1 MPEVQLESIVENDI
15 QGGLPENWRVS
26 AEAFS
31 AHKTLYDYQQ
41 DALVKAARA
50 LYLYYGEEEND
61 FQAGEPISKNQF
73 RKSRLARQYGF
84 FGSDFSIRRYESS
97 AAARDDRVNPVFQIL
112 SEFIVPR
119 DDKIFFDSR
128 INRMCFWMATG
139 SGKTLIMVKL
149 IEYLHQLKE
158 RSEIPPHNILVL
170 APSDHLIKQIRQT
183 IDEFNEDGLIIDL
196 VPLRAIDKMHQPP
209 LGRHAT
215 VYYHR
220 SDNISDQQKEALIN
234 WRRYENDGKWYILLD
249 EAHKGGKE
257 NSKRQAYY
265 ACMARNGFLFN
276 FSATFTDPEDIR
288 TTVKKY
294 NLEDF
299 IKYAYGKNI
308 YLGEEQFRAFTQSK
322 AETSHEDRRIIV
334 LKSLIT
340 LAHVSRSVE
349 RLRAGTGIE
358 NLYHQ
363 PLMLTLV
370 NSVNTEIETGRNDL
384 WAFFQTLRE
393 IAKEEIDQ
401 SLFETCKSDLMREW
415 ARTPMFFSEKKEK
428 ICAANIN
435 DLAGMKIADLREKI
449 FLSRRKGSLQLIIS
463 KDNRELALQVKN
475 AEVPFALIRI
485 GDTRKWRNELLAGYE
500 ETETLREQS
509 FFASLEHSR
518 ITILMGSRSFFESW
532 DSNRPNVINFINIG
546 GVDAKKFVIQSVGR
560 GLRIEP
566 LPNRRRRHEVLPER
580 MLRDLV
586 ETAQLPETL
595 FLFATNR
602 SAIKSVL
609 EGLEQEKGMGFK
621 SVEGIVKAERPKFG
635 DREMPLLV
643 PDYRSARQKL
653 SERAKFAM
661 SRETRQRFTSYLE
674 DTPDSLLLVRDR
686 LTPDQATELRN
697 YTESDHIQEL
707 PEKKYNNLAFLQ
719 SRILEYL
726 SKEDQ
731 VAHGIRALDE
741 TKDIVHF
748 RQIRA
753 ELKPSQIRHLE
764 DLIRSVAQGRLSE
777 TQQEDLDKQFK
788 KGRIS
793 RETYIRQSMGKS
805 EESFEE
811 LKIKNVA
818 RHYYVPIVMGDEQS
832 RYIQHIIR
840 EKSEIRFLE
849 RLEEWLNDHPLE
861 WEAWSFSKIDESL
874 DNIYIP
880 YYDNQNNEYT
890 RFRPDFIFWMCRG
903 DHYQIVFV
911 DPKGTEHASSFR
923 KVDGY
928 QALFEENNRRK
939 NFTYLDP
946 ETGHSPSP
954 TLRVN
959 VGLLMFNESPGVP
972 ARYQDFW
979 TSNPGEIFHTRT
991 A

>member
-1 MPEVQLESIVENDI
+1 MSEVQLESIVENDI

-26 AEAFS
+26 TETFS
-31 AHKTLYDYQQ
+31 TRKTLYDYQQ

-50 LYLYYGEEEND
+50 LYLYYGGAEND
-61 FQAGEPISKNQF
+61 FQTGEPISKNQF

-84 FGSDFSIRRYESS
+84 FGSDFSVRRYENPT
-97 AAARDDRVNPVFQIL
+97 AARDDRVNPVFQIL
-112 SEFIVPR
+112 SEFIDPR
-119 DDKIFFDSR
+119 DDRIVFDSL

-139 SGKTLIMVKL
+139 SGKTLVMVKL

-170 APSDHLIKQIRQT
+170 APSDHLIKQIRRT
-183 IDEFNEDGLIIDL
+183 IEEFNEDGLMIDL
-196 VPLRAIDKMHQPP
+196 VPLRAFGKLRQSP

-220 SDNISDQQKEALIN
+220 SDNISDRQKEALIN
-234 WRRYENDGKWYILLD
+234 WRHYENDGKWYILLD

-299 IKYAYGKNI
+299 IKHAYGKNI
-308 YLGEEQFRAFTQSK
+308 YLGEEQFRAFARPK
-322 AETSHEDRRIIV
+322 AETSHEDRRAIV

-349 RLRAGTGIE
+349 KLRSETGIE
-358 NLYHQ
+358 GLYHQ

-401 SLFETCKSDLMREW
+401 PLFEACKSDLMHEW
-415 ARTPMFFSEKKEK
+415 TRTLLFFSEKKEK
-428 ICAANIN
+428 IHIANIN
-435 DLAGMKIADLREKI
+435 ALARMKVADLRERI
-449 FLSRRKGSLQLIIS
+449 FLSRRKGSLQLIIG
-463 KDNRELALQVKN
+463 KDDKELALQIKN
-475 AEVPFALIRI
+475 SDAPFALIRI

-500 ETETLREQS
+500 ETQALRDES
-509 FFASLEHSR
+509 FFAGLEQSR

-546 GVDAKKFVIQSVGR
+546 GIDAKKFVIQSVGR

-566 LPNRRRRHEVLPER
+566 LPNHRRRHEALPEQT
-580 MLRDLV
+580 LRNLA

-621 SVEGIVKAERPKFG
+621 SVEGVVKAERPKLG

-643 PDYRSARQKL
+643 PEYRSVHQQL
-653 SERAKFAM
+653 SKRAQFAM
-661 SRETRQRFTSYLE
+661 SRETRQRFTSYIE
-674 DTPDSLLLVRDR
+674 GTPDSLLLVRDH
-686 LTPDQATELRN
+686 LTPNQVVELRN
-697 YTESDHIQEL
+697 YTKSDHIREL
-707 PEKKYNNLAFLQ
+707 PEKNYGSLAFLQ
-719 SRILEYL
+719 NRILGYL

-741 TKDIVHF
+741 EKDIVHF

-764 DLIRSVAQGRLSE
+764 DLIRSVAQGHLSE
-777 TQQEDLDKQFK
+777 AQQEDLDKRFK
-788 KGRIS
+788 GGQIS
-793 RETYIRQSMGKS
+793 REEYFRQSMGKS

-818 RHYYVPIVMGDEQS
+818 RHYYVPVVMGDEQS

-840 EKSEIRFLE
+840 ERSEIRFLE
-849 RLEEWLNDHPLE
+849 RLEQWLNDNPLE

-880 YYDNQNNEYT
+880 YYDPQHNEYA
-890 RFRPDFIFWMCRG
+890 RFRPDFIFWMCNKNR
-903 DHYQIVFV
+903 YQIVFV
-911 DPKGTEHASSFR
+911 DPKGTEHASSLR

-928 QALFEENNRRK
+928 QDLFEENNRRK

-946 ETGHSPSP
+946 VEGCSPSP
-954 TLRVN
+954 EIHVS
-959 VGLLMFNESPGVP
+959 VGLLMFNEEPDVP
-972 ARYQDFW
+972 THYRNFW
-979 TSNPGEIFHTRT
+979 SADLGKIFRVAT
-991 A
+991 